1 MYYKLTKQLQRIY
14 DLLNTLIDA
23 DKPLSKQEASRQINC
38 SRPTLDKT
46 IVDANLLIS
55 KFTTIEYVDNGLF
68 LSKKDHL
75 NKRQVSALIS
85 NQTFMVQFLSDLLLG
100 NVETLEDWA
109 AKYYYSISVAY
120 RHSRELTAY
129 LKQVGIE
136 LINENNYWYLSGDAW
151 QIRFF
156 YLQMLKEK
164 AVVDDL
170 WVFQDLDYNVLN
182 KFVKLV
188 AQELEVFLSPAVE
201 YFYTIITAVHLSMTD
216 NPYAVESIDDEKF
229 KFLLEDHAFDNPLE
243 LIEDYLDRPLTF
255 DEKAMLVSSIELF
268 PVKYL
273 SEAAMHR
280 RVIHS
285 SMTDHNVYQLALDAS
300 QAFYPQNSSLRMMVS
315 FIDAFAPLQ
324 LLESYHEFNY
334 DSKTTSLSSQLKKLA
349 GTDFNRKI
357 VKMKTRI
364 KDKKYA
370 KHYFRNQVMLNQ
382 QLYIIYKT
390 FSQENILEPVRVTFL
405 SEKGFVKEQFYRQ
418 QFLSLFSDDRLE
430 YVSAQEVHQNN
441 LWSAIDLVVT
451 DFTLARFAYDGRIVY
466 INEMVTPD
474 SLKKLESIILELEL
488 AKMQKEF

>member
-14 DLLNTLIDA
+14 DLLNALIDE
-23 DKPLSKQEASRQINC
+23 DKPLSKQEASRLTNC

-46 IVDANLLIS
+46 IVDANSLIS
-55 KFTTIEYVDNGLF
+55 EFSQIEYVDNGLF
-68 LSKKDHL
+68 LSKSGYL

-109 AKYYYSISVAY
+109 AKYFYSNSVAY
-120 RHSRELTAY
+120 RHSRELTTY
-129 LKQVGIE
+129 LKRIGIH
-136 LINENNYWYLSGDAW
+136 LINENNYWYLSGDSW

-188 AQELEVFLSPAVE
+188 SQELELFLSPAVE
-201 YFYTIITAVHLSMTD
+201 YFYTIITAVHLSMSE

-229 KFLLEDHAFDNPLE
+229 KFLLEDHAFDKPLKLLE
-243 LIEDYLDRPLTF
+243 TYLERPLTKN
-255 DEKAMLVSSIELF
+255 EKVMLISSIELF

-280 RVIHS
+280 RLLHSYVTDYNIH
-285 SMTDHNVYQLALDAS
+285 QLALDAHNV
-300 QAFYPQNSSLRMMVS
+300 FYPENQHIRMIVN

-324 LLESYHEFNY
+324 LVDSYHEFNY
-334 DSKTTSLSSQLKKLA
+334 DQNYPSMTRRLKLLA
-349 GTDFNRKI
+349 GADFNKKI
-357 VKMKTRI
+357 EEFKESI
-364 KDKKYA
+364 KDKQYA
-370 KHYFRNQVMLNQ
+370 KHYFKNEQVLNQ
-382 QLYIIYKT
+382 QLYVIYKT
-390 FSQENILEPVRVTFL
+390 FSNGNQSQAITVTFL

-418 QFLSLFSDDRLE
+418 QFLSLFADERLE
-430 YVSAQEVHQNN
+430 YISAQEVHQNN
-441 LWSAIDLVVT
+441 LWSGIDLIVT
-451 DFTLARFAYDGRIVY
+451 DFTLARFDYDGRVVY

-474 SLKKLESIILELEL
+474 NLKKLEAIIIDIEI
-488 AKMQKEF
+488 AKIMK